1 MVVYKIRT
9 ESASRCRRNSEASG
23 VHSIYLVKIFQLTQ
37 RLARQCYWLHGKG
50 PAEFWVPAVLIHQQN
65 LQLMSLLTTVSQ
77 RWFQTSL
84 TLILWC
90 IVCDT
95 LLIQVMSVYSR
106 CRRTRHELLEMY

>member
-50 PAEFWVPAVLIHQQN
+50 PAEFLVPAVLIHQQK

-77 RWFQTSL
+77 RWFQT
-84 TLILWC
+84 TFFLWC
-90 IVCDT
+90 IVCDAR
-95 LLIQVMSVYSR
+95 LIQVMSVYSR